1 MNGFYENLILTKHFW
16 CFWKKIMIVLKKDYE
31 NETNII
37 YSLNDKLKITI
48 TEYFCGQQ
56 ILFFF

>member
-1 MNGFYENLILTKHFW
+1 
-16 CFWKKIMIVLKKDYE
+16 MIVLKKDYE

>member
-1 MNGFYENLILTKHFW
+1 
-16 CFWKKIMIVLKKDYE
+16 MIVLKKDYE

-56 ILFFF
+56 ILFFFKYTNQPTLFVINIL